1 MVFVRIESMSAHTHS
16 SGTHLQPIYLDCHA
30 TTPVDARV
38 FEVMQPF
45 FMEQFGN
52 PASVNHSYGWQAA
65 EAVEIARKQI
75 GELIKTDSRNIIF
88 TSGAT
93 EANNLAIKGLLE
105 AAGVGS
111 HLIISA
117 VEHRSI
123 LDPSKRL
130 KRAGYNVTILPV
142 DEFGQVDP
150 QQLVD
155 AIRKETALVS
165 IIWANNEIGTIN
177 NVKEILS
184 ICKKHQVPFHSDAV
198 QALGKISI
206 DLQKIPL
213 QLMSLSAHKLYGP
226 QGVGAL
232 VVQKNETSFA
242 IKPQL
247 EGGGHQRGY
256 RSGTLPVALIA
267 GFGKACE
274 LAKELMIDEATRI
287 KKMRDHLWQG
297 LQNQLD
303 GLVLNGHPEDRLP
316 GNLNISI
323 EGVDGEALMTSLKKI
338 AVSSGSACGSANAE
352 PSYVLRAIGR
362 NHQQT
367 RASLRFGIG
376 RFNTEADIATAI
388 HCVIKSVLHLRK
400 KGRDFSGK
408 K

>member
-1 MVFVRIESMSAHTHS
+1 MSAYTHS
-16 SGTHLQPIYLDCHA
+16 LGTNLQPIYLDCHA

-52 PASVNHSYGWQAA
+52 PASVNHSYGWKAA

-75 GELIKTDSRNIIF
+75 GKLIKTDSRNIIF

-105 AAGVGS
+105 SAGVGS

-123 LDPSKRL
+123 LDPAKRL
-130 KRAGYNVTILPV
+130 KRAGYDVTILPV
-142 DEFGQVDP
+142 DEFGQIDL
-150 QQLVD
+150 QQLENT
-155 AIRKETALVS
+155 IRKETALVS
-165 IIWANNEIGTIN
+165 IIWANNEIGTTN

-184 ICKKHQVPFHSDAV
+184 ICKERQVPFHSDAV

-206 DLQKIPL
+206 DLQKVPL

-232 VVQKNETSFA
+232 VVQKVVQENDIAFA

-287 KKMRDHLWQG
+287 KKMRDNLWQG

-323 EGVDGEALMTSLKKI
+323 EGVDGEALMTSLKRI

-352 PSYVLRAIGR
+352 PSYVLKAIGR

-376 RFNTEADIATAI
+376 
-388 HCVIKSVLHLRK
+388 
-400 KGRDFSGK
+400 
-408 K
+408 